1 MSQVV
6 WFDVILCLGLLG
18 LAWGT
23 LQAKGLFRSIVLF
36 MAFGL
41 LMAVAWVRLEAP
53 DLALAEAIIG
63 AGITGSLL
71 LNACQGLVLDR
82 PETTGSAGGEFVPLP
97 RWLLAAGC
105 AGLAA
110 GLAWLFCSLQPARI
124 TTNAADGL
132 LAGHVMSNPVT
143 AVLLDFRGYD
153 TLLEMVVLLLALVG
167 IRILNLQERLNDLYP
182 ADAPRSPL
190 IEPFTAVIVPAAL
203 MVSAYLYWA
212 GSSRPGGAFQ
222 AGALLGAVGILL
234 RLSGGLLP
242 SQRQHPLLQ
251 FVVVLGVLVFSLFAL
266 SGLMWSE
273 HPMAFPTTGRYYL
286 MVVIEGCLTLSI
298 GITLVLLF
306 VDAPGLSLRRP
317 AANAREIQ

>member
-1 MSQVV
+1 MSMAS

-23 LQAKGLFRSIVLF
+23 LQSKGLFRSIVLF

-63 AGITGSLL
+63 AGITGALL

-82 PETTGSAGGEFVPLP
+82 PETSASAGGEFVPVP

-105 AGLAA
+105 TGLAA
-110 GLAWLFCSLQPARI
+110 GLAWLLSSLQPARV
-124 TTNAADGL
+124 TANAADHL
-132 LAGHVMSNPVT
+132 LAEHVMRNPVT

-167 IRILNLQERLNDLYP
+167 IRVLNLQERLNDLYP

-190 IEPFTAVIVPAAL
+190 VEPFTAVIVPVA
-203 MVSAYLYWA
+203 MIVSAYLYWA
-212 GSSRPGGAFQ
+212 GSTRPGGAFQ

-234 RLSGGLLP
+234 RLSGSLSP

-251 FVVVLGVLVFSLFAL
+251 FVVVLGVLVFSIFAL
-266 SGLMWSE
+266 SGLLWSG
-273 HPMAFPTTGRYYL
+273 HAMAFPTSGGYYI
-286 MVVIEGCLTLSI
+286 MVAIEGCLTLSI

-306 VDAPGLSLRRP
+306 VAAPGLNLRKS
-317 AANAREIQ
+317 AANAQELQ